1 MAKCPSCL
9 AAFLNENGC
18 CPSCGYRSDGQFLPG
33 NNQTRLVGQNN
44 AEASRLPLEGGQPVI
59 PPPVAPV
66 SPVSPTASF
75 SPANGVGSSGNP
87 GYFGG
92 VPGQNRS
99 SAGYYPPFPNG
110 GSTGGGGNLPG
121 KWYRNKK
128 TLLTVIIGAVAAIAL
143 VSGVAYAVSG
153 SPKPKP
159 TVVSSPDSTTTTPS
173 ATETPTPEITQVK
186 LPASFAVGDKK
197 FDSRWGWQGGAMVT
211 KIYRQG
217 EPENREFYFQ
227 VWAPQLKDQV
237 ADCVFSPA
245 QNGEKMTDEKISVTA
260 TYGDKPTIFAVYTVI
275 IKAVGTS
282 PETVH
287 LYAQEL
293 DLPSCKAKDRIDLQ
307 TESDN
312 VVNDRQ
318 DYEYEVIG
326 KSRTKIAVVKTWVT
340 KPDPEGESRRHEQV
354 VSISVGEKKATSL
367 QEAEGENYR
376 IAVPPSSTN
385 DVYMIA
391 ADKRRFYSID
401 DNKLLF
407 ELPLEFGDGDT
418 KCDSWTGI
426 SGDLVLYRL
435 SADKYVYA
443 CGGDL
448 DDKHPLFGTYLVTAS
463 SGEAV
468 PLPKFLKLSENSSY
482 PDGYYQQFKDGSLL
496 VTSSDAMQAFHIS
509 PDGKANEI
517 LDSAQWE
524 RLFHGSDTHFGDV
537 NYLKNQFYAKTTDE
551 VISVD
556 LTGKSVDTFKLEPL
570 VASGVDN
577 TKLKWIGWVY
587 KGKYSQESVILTTGD
602 NPAESETTE

>member
-33 NNQTRLVGQNN
+33 NDSARPAGQND
-44 AEASRLPLEGGQPVI
+44 AGAPWSAMGEGQPVM
-59 PPPVAPV
+59 PPVAPIPPV
-66 SPVSPTASF
+66 SPVASF
-75 SPANGVGSSGNP
+75 NPSNDAASSGNP

-110 GSTGGGGNLPG
+110 GSTGGDGNLPG

-159 TVVSSPDSTTTTPS
+159 TVVSSPDTTTTTPS

-275 IKAVGTS
+275 TKAVGTS

-407 ELPLEFGDGDT
+407 ELPLEFGDGDN
-418 KCDSWTGI
+418 KCYADNGMGPSL
-426 SGDLVLYRL
+426 DLYKL

-443 CGGDL
+443 CYINQG
-448 DDKHPLFGTYLVTAS
+448 KFGLHTTFFITAS
-463 SGEAV
+463 TGEAV
-468 PLPKFLKLSENSSY
+468 PITNSFKLSEDNPYASAH
-482 PDGYYQQFKDGSLL
+482 YQQFKDGSLL
-496 VTSSDAMQAFHIS
+496 INSIDSKQVFHIDT
-509 PDGKANEI
+509 DGKASEI

-524 RLFHGSDTHFGDV
+524 RLLHDGSSEVGDA

-551 VISVD
+551 IISVD
-556 LTGKSVDTFKLEPL
+556 LNGKSVDTLESEPS
-570 VASGVDN
+570 VASGIDSTQFN
-577 TKLKWIGWVY
+577 WIGWV
-587 KGKYSQESVILTTGD
+587 KTDKKYQPFIVLTTGALPD
-602 NPAESETTE
+602 ESEKSD